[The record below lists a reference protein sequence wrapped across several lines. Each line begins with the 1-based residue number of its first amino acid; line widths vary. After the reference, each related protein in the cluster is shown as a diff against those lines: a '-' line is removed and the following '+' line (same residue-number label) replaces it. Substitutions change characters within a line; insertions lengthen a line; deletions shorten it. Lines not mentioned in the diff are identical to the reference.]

1 MLSMH
6 DNTMIIEKAMKAGAD
21 GYILKNDLSDDL
33 LNAVEKVMNNETI
46 ISASVDVNEFKD
58 SFEET
63 SRSNSSKS
71 PVTAS
76 NSDLQPLSLSMS
88 VLSGCL

>member
-6 DNTMIIEKAMKAGAD
+6 DNAMIIEKAMNAGAD

-46 ISASVDVNEFKD
+46 I
-58 SFEET
+58 
-63 SRSNSSKS
+63 
-71 PVTAS
+71 
-76 NSDLQPLSLSMS
+76 
-88 VLSGCL
+88 